1 MRAFDEKIVEL
12 LRPELGGEPIDHVG
26 LGAFDFQ
33 FSFGRL
39 LRVQNMQ
46 RVDFSLQTETYTWEE
61 GPCGIPA
68 WLLIGQVPNDVVL
81 ESPTALR
88 IGFGSGDWIRLHT
101 EDGPYESQIFEW
113 TAPNKDAIVV
123 EIY

>member
-1 MRAFDEKIVEL
+1 MRFFDDNIVQL
-12 LRPELGGEPIDHVG
+12 LRPELGGEAVHFVG

-33 FSFGRL
+33 FAFGSL

-46 RVDFSLQTETYTWEE
+46 RVDFHLHGAEYTWEQ
-61 GPCGIPA
+61 GPCAIPA
-68 WLLIGQVPNDVVL
+68 WLLIHQIPTDVVL

-88 IGFGSGDWIRLHT
+88 MNFRSGDWIRLHT
-101 EDGPYESQIFEW
+101 EDGQYESQIFEW